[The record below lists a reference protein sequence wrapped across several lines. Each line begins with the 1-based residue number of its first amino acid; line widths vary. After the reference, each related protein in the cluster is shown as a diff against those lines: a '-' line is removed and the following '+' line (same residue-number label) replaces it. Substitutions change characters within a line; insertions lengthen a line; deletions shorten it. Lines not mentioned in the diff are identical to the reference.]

1 MNYNFKETEDPINNC
16 SNCINF
22 VSYAVIK
29 GDDTESSTIGRCDI
43 DEYGDEVG
51 INCVCDRFINCKSET
66 IDLIKEFIYKKYII
80 NQLSKIQAKIGYTK
94 EERKVFYK
102 IQEEINTLKLET
114 NNLKNATKI
123 N

>member
-1 MNYNFKETEDPINNC
+1 MNYNFKETKDLINNC
-16 SNCINF
+16 SNCVNF
-22 VSYAVIK
+22 VSLAALYN
-29 GDDTESSTIGRCDI
+29 DDFASHTVGHCDL

-51 INCVCDRFINCKSET
+51 INCICDRFINCKSKT
-66 IDLIKEFIYKKYII
+66 IDLIKEFIYKKHLLR
-80 NQLSKIQAKIGYTK
+80 QFTKVQAKIGYTK

-114 NNLKNATKI
+114 NNLKNATKV